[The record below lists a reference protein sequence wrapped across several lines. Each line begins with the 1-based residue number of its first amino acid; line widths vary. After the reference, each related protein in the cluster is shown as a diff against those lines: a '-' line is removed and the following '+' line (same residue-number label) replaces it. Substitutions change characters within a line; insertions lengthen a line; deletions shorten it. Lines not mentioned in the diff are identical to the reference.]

1 MSGSA
6 LPLPQDA
13 TLPFKPPLRS
23 FRDRLRQ
30 IALFEVG
37 GLVLVTPPFAWAS
50 GVPLAQS
57 AGLLA
62 LLALVAALWNGSFNT
77 CFDWVEGR
85 LTGRTADRRPLRLR
99 CAHAA
104 LFEGGLL
111 LITLPVIVMW
121 TDMGWRDAL
130 LADVALAIAYTIY
143 AFVFN
148 LGYDRAF
155 PIEPAPPRPS
165 VPATKQPNEQ
175 DHAR

>member
-6 LPLPQDA
+6 LLLPQDS
-13 TLPFKPPLRS
+13 TLSFKPRLRS

-37 GLVLVTPPFAWAS
+37 GLLLVTPPFAWAS

-99 CAHAA
+99 CVHAA

-111 LITLPVIVMW
+111 LITLPVIVVW
-121 TDMGWRDAL
+121 TGMGWLEAL
-130 LADVALAIAYTIY
+130 VADLALAIAYTLY

-148 LGYDRAF
+148 LGYDRMF
-155 PIEPAPPRPS
+155 PIEPARQAPS
-165 VPATKQPNEQ
+165 GPASKHR
-175 DHAR
+175 DGRSHAP